1 MSQLIVQQVKE
12 VRAMYYHYWGLE
24 KPPFDNVPDPSMYV
38 DCHSSMEN
46 AIAESLFAIEEGN
59 ECIAVIVG
67 DVGLGKTLSIRMI
80 IDSLDQEKYK
90 IVLITNPGITFIQ
103 LLKEIIG
110 QLTGK
115 QCERSRKL
123 ELLEIFNKILF
134 ETIDEGKKVLI
145 FIDEA
150 NAIRPT
156 NLESLRLLTNMQD
169 DQRNLFSMVLA
180 GQVELARRLEHP
192 RRANL
197 FQRIGTY
204 CIIDKIQSEALV
216 KTYVETRLKL
226 AGGTKNIFTDDAFGP
241 LWEYS
246 EYGVPRLIN
255 KICKLSL
262 KAGET
267 NGFDVIDGKAVEEI
281 GHRFEKVTGPAV
293 QKRKPRKRSVESTV
307 RDRIHDESIVL
318 SYKKGVDVAGVDNRK
333 KDTETSWP
341 KEAKRLAKGP
351 VALVAKE
358 GKSEKRLKSPK
369 KAVSTVSEVTTGTPR
384 SSENYPMEV
393 TVGGKSITI
402 TVPFDV
408 TERARTASGE
418 YRLKL
423 AGVLA
428 AEALKQNPHLVASH
442 LADPVN
448 IWGELRESFL
458 ALFGSEK
465 KVNIM

>member
-1 MSQLIVQQVKE
+1 
-12 VRAMYYHYWGLE
+12 MYYHYWGLE

-46 AIAESLFAIEEGN
+46 AIAESLFAIEEGG

-67 DVGLGKTLSIRMI
+67 DVGLGKTLSLRMI

-145 FIDEA
+145 FVDEA

-204 CIIDKIQSEALV
+204 CIIDKIQSEELV

-226 AGGTKNIFTDDAFGP
+226 AGGTKQIFADDAFGP

-246 EYGVPRLIN
+246 EHGVPRLIN
-255 KICKLSL
+255 KICKLCL

-267 NGFDVIDGKAVEEI
+267 NGFDVIDEKAVEEI

-293 QKRKPRKRSVESTV
+293 QKRKPRKRSVESPV
-307 RDRIHDESIVL
+307 GDRIHDENIVF
-318 SYKKGVDVAGVDNRK
+318 SYKKSDDAEGADHSKKGTETGRK
-333 KDTETSWP
+333 KE
-341 KEAKRLAKGP
+341 KKRFAKGA
-351 VALVAKE
+351 VSLVPKE
-358 GKSEKRLKSPK
+358 GKPEKRMKSLPK
-369 KAVSTVSEVTTGTPR
+369 AAGTVSEANAATDLPPE
-384 SSENYPMEV
+384 SHPMEV
-393 TVGGKSITI
+393 TIGGKSVTITI
-402 TVPFDV
+402 PFDV
-408 TERARTASGE
+408 TKRARTASGE

-428 AEALKQNPHLVASH
+428 AEALKQNPQLVASH

-458 ALFGSEK
+458 SLFGSEK

>member
-1 MSQLIVQQVKE
+1 
-12 VRAMYYHYWGLE
+12 MYYHYWGLE

-67 DVGLGKTLSIRMI
+67 DVGLGKTLSLRMI

-90 IVLITNPGITFIQ
+90 LVLITNPGITFIQ

-110 QLTGK
+110 QLTGE

-204 CIIDKIQSEALV
+204 CVIDKIQSEMLV

-226 AGGTKNIFTDDAFGP
+226 AGGTKQIFTDDAFEP
-241 LWEYS
+241 LWKYS
-246 EYGVPRLIN
+246 EHGVPRLIN

-281 GHRFEKVTGPAV
+281 GHRFEKVTAPAV
-293 QKRKPRKRSVESTV
+293 QKRKPRKRSVEAAV
-307 RDRIHDESIVL
+307 PDRIHDDSVVIT
-318 SYKKGVDVAGVDNRK
+318 YKKADDGAGDAHSE
-333 KDTETSWP
+333 KDSKTGKQKGS
-341 KEAKRLAKGP
+341 KRFAKGP
-351 VALVAKE
+351 VALVEKE
-358 GKSEKRLKSPK
+358 RKPKPRLKSPK
-369 KAVSTVSEVTTGTPR
+369 KTVSKVSDVPAVTALP
-384 SSENYPMEV
+384 SENQPMEV
-393 TVGGKSITI
+393 TIGGTTITI
-402 TVPFDV
+402 TIPVDV
-408 TERARTASGE
+408 IERARRANGE

-428 AEALKQNPHLVASH
+428 AEALKQNPKLVASH

-448 IWGELRESFL
+448 IWGELREFFL

-465 KVNIM
+465 QVNIM

>member
-1 MSQLIVQQVKE
+1 MSSKLICRRQCLV
-12 VRAMYYHYWGLE
+12 
-24 KPPFDNVPDPSMYV
+24 YV
-38 DCHSSMEN
+38 TIDSAVGEGGESHVLSQN
-46 AIAESLFAIEEGN
+46 AIAESLFAIEEGG

-67 DVGLGKTLSIRMI
+67 DVGLGKTLSLRMI
-80 IDSLDQEKYK
+80 LDSLDQEKYK
-90 IVLITNPGITFIQ
+90 IALITNPGITFIQ

-134 ETIDEGKKVLI
+134 DTIDEGKKVLI

-150 NAIRPT
+150 NSIRPT

-180 GQVELARRLEHP
+180 GQIELARRLEHP

-204 CIIDKIQSEALV
+204 CIIDKIQSESLV

-226 AGGTKNIFTDDAFGP
+226 AGGTRNIFTNDAFGP

-307 RDRIHDESIVL
+307 QNRIHDDGVVL
-318 SYKKGVDVAGVDNRK
+318 SYKKGDDDAGKDRPEKATVEAGRK
-333 KDTETSWP
+333 K
-341 KEAKRLAKGP
+341 EAQGALKGA
-351 VALVAKE
+351 VALVAKGGE
-358 GKSEKRLKSPK
+358 SEKGSKSHK
-369 KAVSTVSEVTTGTPR
+369 KAVSTLTEVDTGGTPPP
-384 SSENYPMEV
+384 SNTQPMKV
-393 TVGGKSITI
+393 TIGGRSITI
-402 TVPFDV
+402 NIPFDV

-428 AEALKQNPHLVASH
+428 AEALKQNPHLVTSH

-465 KVNIM
+465 RANAM

>member
-1 MSQLIVQQVKE
+1 
-12 VRAMYYHYWGLE
+12 MYYHYWGLE

-38 DCHSSMEN
+38 DCHVSMEN
-46 AIAESLFAIEEGN
+46 AIAESLFAIEEGG

-67 DVGLGKTLSIRMI
+67 DVGLGKTLSLRMI

-115 QCERSRKL
+115 QCQRSRKL

-145 FIDEA
+145 FVDEA

-192 RRANL
+192 KRANL

-204 CIIDKIQSEALV
+204 CIIDKIQSEELV
-216 KTYVETRLKL
+216 KTYVESRLKL
-226 AGGTKNIFTDDAFGP
+226 AGGTKQIFADDAFGP

-246 EYGVPRLIN
+246 EHGVPRLIN

-267 NGFDVIDGKAVEEI
+267 NGFDVIDAKAVEEI

-293 QKRKPRKRSVESTV
+293 QKRKPRKRSVDSTV
-307 RDRIHDESIVL
+307 RDRIHDDSIII
-318 SYKKGVDVAGVDNRK
+318 SYKKGEDAAGVDHGER
-333 KDTETSWP
+333 DAEAGRQD
-341 KEAKRLAKGP
+341 EAKRSGKGA

-358 GKSEKRLKSPK
+358 RKPEKQLKTPPK
-369 KAVSTVSEVTTGTPR
+369 VEITPSEVKTETPPSSGNQAMKITAGGT
-384 SSENYPMEV
+384 
-393 TVGGKSITI
+393 SITI

-408 TERARTASGE
+408 TERARTSSGE
-418 YRLKL
+418 YRLRL
-423 AGVLA
+423 AGILA
-428 AEALKQNPHLVASH
+428 AEALKQNPQLVASH

-458 ALFGSEK
+458 ALFASEK
-465 KVNIM
+465 RANVM

>member
-1 MSQLIVQQVKE
+1 
-12 VRAMYYHYWGLE
+12 MYYHYWGLE

-38 DCHSSMEN
+38 DCHVSMEN
-46 AIAESLFAIEEGN
+46 AIAETLFAIEEGG
-59 ECIAVIVG
+59 ECMAVIVG
-67 DVGLGKTLSIRMI
+67 DVGLGKTLSLRMI

-90 IVLITNPGITFIQ
+90 IALITNPGITFIQ

-115 QCERSRKL
+115 QCTKSRKL
-123 ELLEIFNKILF
+123 DLLEIFNKLLF
-134 ETIDEGKKVLI
+134 ATIDEGKKVLI

-204 CIIDKIQSEALV
+204 CIIDRIQSEELV
-216 KTYVETRLKL
+216 KTYVEARLKL
-226 AGGTKNIFTDDAFGP
+226 AGGTRRIFADDAFGA

-246 EYGVPRLIN
+246 EHGVPRLIN
-255 KICKLSL
+255 KVCKLAL

-267 NGFDVIDGKAVEEI
+267 NGFEIIDGKAVEEI
-281 GHRFEKVTGPAV
+281 GCRFKKVTGPAV
-293 QKRKPRKRSVESTV
+293 QKRKPRKRSVESTA
-307 RDRIHDESIVL
+307 RDRIHDDGVVL
-318 SYKKGVDVAGVDNRK
+318 SFKKGDDDAGEDRPEK
-333 KDTETSWP
+333 P
-341 KEAKRLAKGP
+341 AAEAGRRREAQG
-351 VALVAKE
+351 V
-358 GKSEKRLKSPK
+358 LKSTAAGASKGRKREDDSKSDK
-369 KAVSTVSEVTTGTPR
+369 KSVATPPEVGAGDTPPSSAAQPMRVTIGGRSITINIPSEVTEKAQR
-384 SSENYPMEV
+384 S
-393 TVGGKSITI
+393 
-402 TVPFDV
+402 
-408 TERARTASGE
+408 SGE

-428 AEALKQNPHLVASH
+428 AEALKQNPHLVSSH
-442 LADPVN
+442 RADPVN

-458 ALFGSEK
+458 TLFGGERK
-465 KVNIM
+465 ANVM